1 MTIPTLLCG
10 AVKGYSIIIRLASMI
25 QHNSCERRET
35 SNKYFLRNDPR
46 YIFTSGFYDV

>member
-25 QHNSCERRET
+25 QHTFPVRDEKQAINT
-35 SNKYFLRNDPR
+35 S
-46 YIFTSGFYDV
+46 